1 MSAESSYPVSPLN
14 IPSAVRWKHVRI
26 RTAAAIALA
35 PELPDTES
43 VESSIG
49 TASSRGLDA
58 EDKAVIAAREER
70 ERYKDRTDVLK
81 MLAQTLLLTA
91 VYITVNTVFTCYRLK
106 WTVIES
112 MYFSMATLS
121 TVGFGD
127 RYADDDFWNRFFVI
141 CSMYVGVVFVYPT
154 IAITFA
160 SILQPLLSKGRH
172 LMEWLFPAKTVDIDG
187 DGKPDFKAP
196 QPAFFYYA
204 KEMIPGILLQLACNF
219 ASAVAFM
226 RIEGWDFGTAFY
238 YVTVTTTTVGYGD
251 VTATSQ
257 NGMLFAFFQVR
268 IDKVSP
274 ICFSTFHTAFF
285 AYTTGCF
292 CPQRGKFS
300 PTNPLFLH
308 MAHRILSPYC
318 TPHSFIFHTA
328 LTAHSQR
335 THSAPFLYMSAS
347 FV

>member
-1 MSAESSYPVSPLN
+1 MRAESSYPVSPLN
-14 IPSAVRWKHVRI
+14 IPSAYRWKQARI
-26 RTAAAIALA
+26 RTAAAVALS
-35 PELPDTES
+35 PELLHTEPS
-43 VESSIG
+43 VGSSVG
-49 TASSRGLDA
+49 TASSRGLDE
-58 EDKAVIAAREER
+58 EDKAVIAAREKR
-70 ERYKDRTDVLK
+70 ERYEDRTAVFK

-127 RYADDDFWNRFFVI
+127 RYPDDDFWNRFFVI
-141 CSMYVGVVFVYPT
+141 CSMIVGVVFIYPT

-160 SILQPLLSKGRH
+160 SFLQPLLSKGRY
-172 LMEWLFPAKTVDIDG
+172 LMECLFPAKTVDIDG

-204 KEMIPGILLQLACNF
+204 KEMIPGVLLLLACNF

-251 VTATSQ
+251 VTAKSQ

-268 IDKVSP
+268 IDK
-274 ICFSTFHTAFF
+274 
-285 AYTTGCF
+285 
-292 CPQRGKFS
+292 
-300 PTNPLFLH
+300 
-308 MAHRILSPYC
+308 
-318 TPHSFIFHTA
+318 
-328 LTAHSQR
+328 
-335 THSAPFLYMSAS
+335 
-347 FV
+347 